1 MPSKKKTAYNI
12 QVVVILSIFF
22 FVLFNLIFKLI
33 IDLRSESIRKKAEQI
48 EKDNLYIH
56 EYTKKYNPQLVV
68 SLLGDELKINPFLR
82 FNAPGMI
89 NNLKKQNMPVD
100 TEFER
105 FNSIMEIF

>member
-1 MPSKKKTAYNI
+1 
-12 QVVVILSIFF
+12 
-22 FVLFNLIFKLI
+22 
-33 IDLRSESIRKKAEQI
+33 
-48 EKDNLYIH
+48 
-56 EYTKKYNPQLVV
+56 
-68 SLLGDELKINPFLR
+68 LLGDELKINPFLR